1 MAVYFANK
9 IGAPGTGNSTPTTLA
24 WSRHAADR
32 KGPANGSPLVA
43 VAFESGV
50 IGVYTGAWHATA
62 PRRSLRCS
70 HVFCVFWFLVFGF
83 FFRGWKSAV
92 GGVCDVIKMS
102 RR

>member
-9 IGAPGTGNSTPTTLA
+9 IGAPGTGNYTPTTLA

-50 IGVYTGAWHATA
+50 IGVYTGACTRQLSSVSFLPPKHISNHVYFFG
-62 PRRSLRCS
+62 RRGER
-70 HVFCVFWFLVFGF
+70 VPLV
-83 FFRGWKSAV
+83 
-92 GGVCDVIKMS
+92 I
-102 RR
+102 

>member
-62 PRRSLRCS
+62 PCS
-70 HVFCVFWFLVFGF
+70 WSAALFTRFLCFVFFWFF
-83 FFRGWKSAV
+83 FSGLEECRWWCV
-92 GGVCDVIKMS
+92 
-102 RR
+102 